1 MIPTLSFFVE
11 GQPRAKQSFRVA
23 GRGRG
28 FTPAQIKAWQSDVG
42 WIAQQHMRA
51 LGMVD
56 PMCGSLTVQMIFF
69 LKTARR
75 TDLDNL
81 SKAAMDGLNG
91 VVWEDD
97 QQNVRLI
104 LDKYICRA
112 KQGVFVQVSKNERP
126 LEISEELLS
135 ECVGGLDD
143 QH

>member
-1 MIPTLSFFVE
+1 MTAVISFFVE
-11 GQPRAKQSFRVA
+11 GQPRAKQSFRVS

-42 WIAQQHMRA
+42 WTAQQHMRA
-51 LGMVD
+51 LGLVD
-56 PMCGSLTVQMIFF
+56 PICGSLTVQIIFF

-75 TDLDNL
+75 IDLDNL
-81 SKAAMDGLNG
+81 AKCVQDGLNG

-112 KQGVFVQVSKNERP
+112 KQGVFVQVSKNERL

-135 ECVGGLDD
+135 ECLTGS
-143 QH
+143 